1 MIIYDLQCDNE
12 HRFEGWFRSAGDF
25 DAQISRHL
33 VTCPQC
39 ESHKVRRIP
48 SAVSISEH
56 RAPSSHEVRKVE
68 EVASTMTAMPSGT
81 QIMAAYRHLVRTM
94 IAHSEDVG
102 TAFASEA
109 RKIHFNEE
117 PDRAIRGTPT
127 SDEIEALTEEGIS
140 LIHLPVFKDEDLN

>member
-1 MIIYDLQCDNE
+1 
-12 HRFEGWFRSAGDF
+12 
-25 DAQISRHL
+25 
-33 VTCPQC
+33 
-39 ESHKVRRIP
+39 
-48 SAVSISEH
+48 
-56 RAPSSHEVRKVE
+56 
-68 EVASTMTAMPSGT
+68 
-81 QIMAAYRHLVRTM
+81 MAAYRHLVRTM